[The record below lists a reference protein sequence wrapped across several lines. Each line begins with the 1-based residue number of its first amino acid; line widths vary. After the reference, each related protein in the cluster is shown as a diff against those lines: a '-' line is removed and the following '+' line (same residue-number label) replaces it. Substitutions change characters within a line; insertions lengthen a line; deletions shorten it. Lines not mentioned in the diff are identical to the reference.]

1 MEKIL
6 SFVGPHGIW
15 IMDDKYRKLAGLDRV
30 DDKASE
36 PPIKVESLSGVEVVA
51 QVDALGGPAQDELP
65 LE

>member
-6 SFVGPHGIW
+6 SFVCPHGIW